1 MHSNKR
7 NGRFTKSSDVTNADS
22 ISDPAARYT
31 WAVRG
36 MDPWTR
42 RWPI

>member
-7 NGRFTKSSDVTNADS
+7 NGRFTKPSDVTNDGS
-22 ISDPAARYT
+22 VSDPAVRYA

-36 MDPWTR
+36 MEPWTR

>member
-1 MHSNKR
+1 MHCNKR
-7 NGRFTKSSDVTNADS
+7 NGRFTKAIDATNDGS
-22 ISDPAARYT
+22 VSDPAARYA

-36 MDPWTR
+36 MEPWTR